1 MSDSPA
7 TPEIDFWEPLRSTTQ
22 ARIGLG
28 RAGDALPTRDKLALR
43 SAHAVARDAVH
54 LPWDVAAL
62 ERGIATLDLTVAH
75 VRSRAGDRATY
86 LRRPD
91 LGREPDG
98 LDEVPGADAGTYD
111 VAIVLADGLSA
122 AAHDHHAV
130 PLVEAVVRRIRA
142 ADLSLAPVV
151 LAEQARVGLGDPV
164 GAHLGATTVIVLV
177 GERPGLSVADSL
189 GAYVTHLPRP
199 GRRDSE
205 RNCVSNIRAPHGLGY
220 DRAAAILLGL
230 VRGARELGESGVRFK
245 DRSTAPPPQLGEA
258 ELDAICE

>member
-1 MSDSPA
+1 MSGTSKG
-7 TPEIDFWEPLRSTTQ
+7 IDFWEPLRAATQ

-54 LPWDVAAL
+54 LPWDADALVAGITAL
-62 ERGIATLDLTVAH
+62 DIEVAL

-86 LRRPD
+86 LLRPD
-91 LGREPDG
+91 LGRQPEI
-98 LDEVPGADAGTYD
+98 LDDVPAASAGTYD
-111 VAIVLADGLSA
+111 VALVLADGLSA
-122 AAHDHHAV
+122 AAHDHHSV
-130 PLVEAVVRRIRA
+130 PLVEALVAQFRV

-151 LAEQARVGLGDPV
+151 LAEQARVGLGDPI

-220 DRAAAILLGL
+220 DRAAVILLGL
-230 VRGARELGESGVRFK
+230 VQGARELGESGVKLK
-245 DRSTAPPPQLGEA
+245 DRSTAPPP
-258 ELDAICE
+258 ELS

>member
-1 MSDSPA
+1 MSGGSA
-7 TPEIDFWEPLRSTTQ
+7 TPALDFWEPLRSATQ

-28 RAGDALPTRDKLALR
+28 RAGDALTTRDRLALR

-54 LPWDVAAL
+54 LPWDLDAL
-62 ERGIATLDLTVAH
+62 ERGVAALDLAVAH
-75 VRSRAGDRATY
+75 VRSRADDRATY

-91 LGREPDG
+91 LGRVPASLAG
-98 LDEVPGADAGTYD
+98 VPGADEGTYD

-130 PLVEAVVRRIRA
+130 PLVEAVVRRTRG

-151 LAEQARVGLGDPV
+151 LATQARVGLGDPV
-164 GAHLGATTVIVLV
+164 GAHLGATTVIVVV

-189 GAYVTHLPRP
+189 GAYLTHLPRP

-205 RNCVSNIRAPHGLGY
+205 RNCVSNIREPHGLGY
-220 DRAAAILLGL
+220 DRAAEILLGL
-230 VRGARELGESGVRFK
+230 VVGARRLGESGVRLK
-245 DRSTAPPPQLGEA
+245 DRSVAPPPELG
-258 ELDAICE
+258 

>member
-1 MSDSPA
+1 MSGRDPSDRPDRGL
-7 TPEIDFWEPLRSTTQ
+7 DFWDPFRAATQ

-54 LPWDVAAL
+54 LPWDDAAL
-62 ERGIATLDLTVAH
+62 ERGITALGLDVAR

-91 LGREPDG
+91 LGREPEDLAG
-98 LDEVPGADAGTYD
+98 LPEGSAGTYD
-111 VAIVLADGLSA
+111 VALVLADGLSA
-122 AAHDHHAV
+122 RAHDEHAV
-130 PLVEAVVRRIRA
+130 ALVTALHSHVTEAG
-142 ADLSLAPVV
+142 LSLAPVV

-164 GAHLGATTVIVLV
+164 AAHLGATTVVVLV
-177 GERPGLSVADSL
+177 GERPGLTVADSL

-220 DRAAAILLGL
+220 DRAAAVLLAL
-230 VRGARELGESGVRFK
+230 VQGARELGESGVRLK
-245 DRSTAPPPQLGEA
+245 DRSVAPPPELG
-258 ELDAICE
+258 